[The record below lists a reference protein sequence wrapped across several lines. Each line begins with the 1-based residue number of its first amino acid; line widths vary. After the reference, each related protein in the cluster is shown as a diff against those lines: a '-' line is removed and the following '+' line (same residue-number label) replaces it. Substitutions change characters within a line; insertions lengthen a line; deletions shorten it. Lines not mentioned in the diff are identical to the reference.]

1 MEAAIAAIAADEEI
15 FTEMATA
22 VVASTGKKDE
32 YTVHFA
38 SESAQLTKDRKE
50 VTKVTD
56 KLHCYRT
63 EMSTNEEG
71 EHNLDHID

>member
-1 MEAAIAAIAADEEI
+1 MEAAVAAGEERL
-15 FTEMATA
+15 TKMATA
-22 VVASTGKKDE
+22 VVESAAKKDE
-32 YTVHFA
+32 YDVQFVQ
-38 SESAQLTKDRKE
+38 ESAQLTKDRKE

-56 KLHCYRT
+56 KLHGYWT